1 LLLSADAPAARPQLS
16 INISCLQGTQQQT
29 HRPPLLLLIDE
40 ADGCPL
46 AHLAPHT
53 AQAVSTIQR
62 LLNLTASVQCLT
74 LSVG

>member
-29 HRPPLLLLIDE
+29 HQPPLLLLIDE

-46 AHLAPHT
+46 AHYILCKH
-53 AQAVSTIQR
+53 
-62 LLNLTASVQCLT
+62 LLNHGFTCVATWVK
-74 LSVG
+74 VYWY

>member
-40 ADGCPL
+40 A

-53 AQAVSTIQR
+53 AQAVSTIHR
-62 LLNLTASVQCLT
+62 LLNLTASVQWLT